1 MRATRAIEAI
11 AAHLGT
17 SREAVIDLIREQY
30 MEQEALTL
38 DTIKDH
44 SRDDGVL
51 SPLEKFEL
59 GVE

>member
-17 SREAVIDLIREQY
+17 SRKAVIDLIREQY

-44 SRDDGVL
+44 CRDDGVL
-51 SPLEKFEL
+51 SPLEKF
-59 GVE
+59 